1 MKLARDRSLDT
12 LLDLDGEVILVG
24 DGPYWT
30 KFVVKRVPVSKER
43 PHGLRYSLTLHNGDG
58 ERVLGFDNAH
68 AVQEGSGPGA
78 RMRVE
83 HDHRH
88 RLGAV
93 RHYEYTNAGSLLAD
107 FWEAVIAFLEEEAW

>member
-1 MKLARDRSLDT
+1 MKIVRDRSLDT
-12 LLDLDGEVILVG
+12 LLDLNGEVIVVG

-30 KFVVKRVPVSKER
+30 KFVVRRVPVSKER
-43 PHGLRYSLTLHNGDG
+43 PHGLHYSLTLHDGDG

-78 RMRVE
+78 KTRLE

-88 RLGAV
+88 RYDVV
-93 RHYEYTNAGSLLAD
+93 RQYEYTNAGTLLTD
-107 FWEAVIAFLEEEAW
+107 FWEAVVAFLREEA